1 VALESDRHPGV
12 HRTLEGHKQPRELHG
27 FPRIPR
33 RRSSWSSQI
42 AGRVMAKGT
51 RTTNKALVEK
61 WGKVRVENHR
71 NGFRVRE
78 YDRALKTTVDRGYFK
93 DLVSARDL
101 AQTLAHQAA
110 VAGPV
115 KADAATIAVLGEKVL
130 HPDRY
135 PRWGTNHR
143 VNQISLFRTHIVP
156 TLGHRLARDV
166 TATDIGALLN
176 SLAVTGMSQSMIDK
190 VLKFMRAVA
199 REAIAAGIWN
209 PAQNPMTGMQAP
221 RAAGRGSGLH
231 TITKADV
238 PTKKEVAAL
247 RKEMAKKGA
256 MYAVMCDIASHCG
269 LRFGELLALRP
280 SDIDIKQRTISV
292 TRQIREVPK
301 GFEVAVPKT
310 AAGRRTVV
318 IPKVIV
324 ANLDAFLK
332 GKPKDGLLF
341 VNSKGGYIR
350 RSNWSAFLGGK
361 KYKDVQ
367 TTGVYQ
373 ASNWPQHLTWHSLRH
388 FAATSWIQAGV
399 TIVDVSEMM
408 GHADP
413 SITMRIYVGGDKEA
427 YKRAASIM

>member
-1 VALESDRHPGV
+1 
-12 HRTLEGHKQPRELHG
+12 
-27 FPRIPR
+27 
-33 RRSSWSSQI
+33 
-42 AGRVMAKGT
+42 MAKGS

-71 NGFRVRE
+71 KGFRVRE

-93 DLVSARDL
+93 DLVSARGL
-101 AQTLAHQAA
+101 AQSLAHQAA

-130 HPDRY
+130 HPNRY

-143 VNQISLFRTHIVP
+143 VNQMSIFRTHIVP
-156 TLGHRLARDV
+156 TLGPRLARDV
-166 TATDIGALLN
+166 TATDIGAILN
-176 SLAVTGMSQSMIDK
+176 NLAVTGMSQSMLDK
-190 VLKFMRAVA
+190 VLKFMRSVT
-199 REAIAAGIWN
+199 REAVAAGIWN
-209 PAQNPMTGMQAP
+209 PAQNPMTDMQAP

-231 TITKADV
+231 TVTKADV
-238 PTKKEVAAL
+238 PTAKEVADL
-247 RKEMAKKGA
+247 RKAMAAKGSQ
-256 MYAVMCDIASHCG
+256 YAIMCDIAANCG

-280 SDIDIKQRTISV
+280 CDFDLKQRSLSV
-292 TRQIREVPK
+292 TRQIREIPK
-301 GFEVAVPKT
+301 GFEIAPPKT
-310 AAGRRTVV
+310 GAGRRQVV
-318 IPKVIV
+318 IPKVIFKD
-324 ANLDAFLK
+324 LEAFLK
-332 GKPKDGLLF
+332 GKPKDDLLF
-341 VNSKGGYIR
+341 VNSKGTYIR

-361 KYKDVQ
+361 KYKNQQ

-399 TIVDVSEMM
+399 SIVDVSEMM

-427 YKRAASIM
+427 YKRAKAIM